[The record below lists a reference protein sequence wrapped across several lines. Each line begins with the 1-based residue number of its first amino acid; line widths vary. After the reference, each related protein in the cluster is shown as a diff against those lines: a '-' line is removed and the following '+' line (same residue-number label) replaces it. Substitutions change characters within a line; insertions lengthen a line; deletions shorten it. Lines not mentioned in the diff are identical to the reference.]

1 MRKSDTFSVM
11 LLPRFEKESKG
22 KTPLYA
28 RITANGKY
36 KRFSIKIKFT
46 TELWEPSVSRLK
58 GNSAEARQINNHINQ
73 VLIQIDEAY
82 RELKKERKLITPQT
96 VIARYRGEDQ
106 IRKTLIQ
113 LSEYHK
119 FNMKSVLKPGTLK
132 NYYTTETYIK
142 RFLKIQRNTDDIYLE
157 HLDYAFIIDFEN
169 FLRRNVAQIQKSRP
183 LTNNGVMKHLE
194 RLKKLLNLAVKLEW
208 VERDPF
214 ANFSL
219 KFVKNERHYLS
230 QKELDL
236 LINTELNHTYQN
248 RTKDIFIFSCYT
260 GLSYIDVK
268 NLMKNDIVKGIDG
281 KDWIFTKRQKTD
293 HPIKIPLLDVAENII
308 HKYKDEMTNSD
319 KLLPVYSNQKLN
331 IYLKEIAKELKINK
345 YLTFHS
351 ARHTFATTVTL
362 SNGVPIET
370 VSKLL
375 GHTKLSTTQIYAKV
389 LESRISSDINNL
401 RIVLNHQKEL
411 LKNVN

>member
-1 MRKSDTFSVM
+1 MRKSNTFSVM

-28 RITANGKY
+28 RITVNGKF
-36 KRFSIKIKFT
+36 KRFSIQIKFT
-46 TELWEPSVSRLK
+46 TDLWEPSVSRLK

-142 RFLKIQRNTDDIYLE
+142 RFLEIQRNTDDIYLE

-236 LINTELNHTYQN
+236 LINTELIHTYQN

>member
-28 RITANGKY
+28 RITVNGKF
-36 KRFSIKIKFT
+36 KRFSIQIKFT
-46 TELWEPSVSRLK
+46 TDLWEPSVSRLK

-142 RFLKIQRNTDDIYLE
+142 RFLEIQRNTDDIYLE

-236 LINTELNHTYQN
+236 LINTEFNHTYQN

-260 GLSYIDVK
+260 GLSNIDVK

-319 KLLPVYSNQKLN
+319 KLLLVYSNQKLN

>member
-142 RFLKIQRNTDDIYLE
+142 RFLEIQRNTDDIYLE

-183 LTNNGVMKHLE
+183 LTNNDVMKHLE

-308 HKYKDEMTNSD
+308 HKYKDEMTNSN

-331 IYLKEIAKELKINK
+331 KYLKEIAKELKINK

>member
-28 RITANGKY
+28 RITANGKF

-46 TELWEPSVSRLK
+46 TDLWEPSVSRLK

-82 RELKKERKLITPQT
+82 RELIKERKLITPQT

-236 LINTELNHTYQN
+236 LINTELIHTYQN

>member
-28 RITANGKY
+28 RITVNGKF

-46 TELWEPSVSRLK
+46 TDLWEPSVSRLK

-142 RFLKIQRNTDDIYLE
+142 RFLEIQRNTDDIYLE

-236 LINTELNHTYQN
+236 LINTELIHTYQN

-268 NLMKNDIVKGIDG
+268 NFMKNDIVKGIDG

-389 LESRISSDINNL
+389 LESRISSDIDNL
-401 RIVLNHQKEL
+401 RTVLNKQK
-411 LKNVN
+411 KQAKKAN

>member
-1 MRKSDTFSVM
+1 MKNQKTFTVLFQLRSDKIVDGRTPIYVRINAHGKRSRVSLKKTIPANLWNPKTRRLEEVNREAIEVNIF
-11 LLPRFEKESKG
+11 LDEIEKD
-22 KTPLYA
+22 
-28 RITANGKY
+28 
-36 KRFSIKIKFT
+36 
-46 TELWEPSVSRLK
+46 
-58 GNSAEARQINNHINQ
+58 
-73 VLIQIDEAY
+73 LIEAY
-82 RELKKERKLITPQT
+82 NQLIKERKLITPQT

>member
-1 MRKSDTFSVM
+1 MRSSDTFSVL
-11 LLPRFEKESKG
+11 LLPLFEKESKG
-22 KTPLYA
+22 KTPMYV
-28 RITANGKY
+28 RVTTNGKRSKFSL
-36 KRFSIKIKFT
+36 KRSFT
-46 TELWEPSVSRLK
+46 TSLWDPTKSRLK
-58 GNSAEARQINNHINQ
+58 GSSIEAKQTNAYFDQ
-73 VLIQIDEAY
+73 VLVGINEAY
-82 RELKKERKLITPQT
+82 RQLQKKKKIITSRSI
-96 VIARYRGEDQ
+96 IARYKGEDK
-106 IRKTLIQ
+106 INKTLLQ
-113 LSEYHK
+113 LSSYHNT
-119 FNMKSVLKPGTLK
+119 NMKPVLKPGTLK
-132 NYYTTETYIK
+132 NYYTTEKYLK
-142 RFLKIQRNTDDIYLE
+142 RFLEIEMKAEDIYLE
-157 HLDYAFIIDFEN
+157 NLNYAFIIDFEN

-214 ANFSL
+214 AKFSL

-236 LINTELNHTYQN
+236 LINSELNHTYQN
-248 RTKDIFIFSCYT
+248 KTKDIFIFSCYT

>member
-1 MRKSDTFSVM
+1 MNQSDTFSVM
-11 LLPRFEKESKG
+11 LLPRFDKESKG
-22 KTPLYA
+22 KTPLYV
-28 RITANGKY
+28 RITANGKAR
-36 KRFSIKIKFT
+36 RFSIRIKFT
-46 TELWEPSVSRLK
+46 TSLWETSVSRLK
-58 GNSAEARQINNHINQ
+58 GNSAEARQVNSHINQ
-73 VLIQIDEAY
+73 VLIEINEAY

-119 FNMKSVLKPGTLK
+119 FNMKSVLKQGTLK

-142 RFLKIQRNTDDIYLE
+142 RFLEIQRNTDDIYLE

-208 VERDPF
+208 VDRNPF
-214 ANFSL
+214 ARFSIH
-219 KFVKNERHYLS
+219 FVKYERHYLS
-230 QKELDL
+230 EKELDL
-236 LINTELNHTYQN
+236 LIKSELKHTYQN

-268 NLMKNDIVKGIDG
+268 KLTKNDIVKGIDG
-281 KDWIFTKRQKTD
+281 KNWIFTKRHKTD
-293 HPIKIPLLDVAENII
+293 NPIKIPLLDVAENII
-308 HKYKDEMTNSD
+308 LKYKEEMKNKDE
-319 KLLPVYSNQKLN
+319 LLPVYSNQKLN
-331 IYLKEIAKELKINK
+331 QYLKEVAKELKIK
-345 YLTFHS
+345 KHLTFHS

-375 GHTKLSTTQIYAKV
+375 GHTRLSTTQIYAKV

>member
-142 RFLKIQRNTDDIYLE
+142 RFLEIQRNTDDIYLE

-236 LINTELNHTYQN
+236 LINTEFNHTYQN

>member
-142 RFLKIQRNTDDIYLE
+142 RFLEIQRNTDDIYLE

-236 LINTELNHTYQN
+236 LINTDLNHTYQN

>member
-28 RITANGKY
+28 RITVNGKY

-46 TELWEPSVSRLK
+46 TDLWEPSVSRLK

-142 RFLKIQRNTDDIYLE
+142 RFLEIQRNTDDIYLE

-236 LINTELNHTYQN
+236 LINTELIHTYQN

-375 GHTKLSTTQIYAKV
+375 GHTRLSTTQIYAKV
-389 LESRISSDINNL
+389 LESRISSDIDNL
-401 RIVLNHQKEL
+401 RTVLNKQK
-411 LKNVN
+411 KQVKKAN

>member
-28 RITANGKY
+28 RITVNGKF

-46 TELWEPSVSRLK
+46 TDLWEPSVSRLK

-142 RFLKIQRNTDDIYLE
+142 RFLEIQRKTDDIYLE

-375 GHTKLSTTQIYAKV
+375 GHTRLSTTQIYAKV
-389 LESRISSDINNL
+389 LESRISSDIDNL
-401 RIVLNHQKEL
+401 RTVLNKQK
-411 LKNVN
+411 KQVKKTN

>member
-28 RITANGKY
+28 RITVNGKF
-36 KRFSIKIKFT
+36 KRFSIQIKFT
-46 TELWEPSVSRLK
+46 TDLWEPSVSRLK

-142 RFLKIQRNTDDIYLE
+142 RFLEIQRNTDDIYLE

>member
-28 RITANGKY
+28 RITVNGKF
-36 KRFSIKIKFT
+36 KRFSIQIKVT
-46 TELWEPSVSRLK
+46 TDLWEPSVSRLK

-73 VLIQIDEAY
+73 VLIEINEAY

-142 RFLKIQRNTDDIYLE
+142 RFLEIQRKTDDIYLE

-214 ANFSL
+214 AKFSL

-236 LINTELNHTYQN
+236 LINTELIHTYQN

-308 HKYKDEMTNSD
+308 HKYKDEMKNSD

-331 IYLKEIAKELKINK
+331 KYLKEVAKELKINK

-411 LKNVN
+411 IKNAN

>member
-28 RITANGKY
+28 RITVNGKF

-46 TELWEPSVSRLK
+46 TDLWEPSVSRLK

-142 RFLKIQRNTDDIYLE
+142 RFLEIQRNTDDIYLE

>member
-142 RFLKIQRNTDDIYLE
+142 RFLEIQRNTDDIYLE

>member
-28 RITANGKY
+28 RITVNGKF
-36 KRFSIKIKFT
+36 KRFSIQIKFT
-46 TELWEPSVSRLK
+46 TDLWEPSVSRLK

-142 RFLKIQRNTDDIYLE
+142 RFLEIQRNTDDIYLE

-236 LINTELNHTYQN
+236 LINTELIHTYQN